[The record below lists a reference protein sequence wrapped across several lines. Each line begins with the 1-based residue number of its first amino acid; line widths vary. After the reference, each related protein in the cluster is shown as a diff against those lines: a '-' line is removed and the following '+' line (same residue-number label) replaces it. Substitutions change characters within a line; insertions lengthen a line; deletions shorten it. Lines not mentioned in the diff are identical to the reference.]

1 MKIAVLFS
9 GRIYKFCSHYNNI
22 MENVVQDHDADFYLS
37 HSPELN
43 EETELELFK
52 ELYKPVAV
60 CNDPIPDKG
69 TDFDFEEYPIV
80 SEVNTSRRKVV
91 CMHYNRKRVFDLMKA
106 SGKVYDCIVSYRL
119 DLFSQSK
126 IDYSNLG
133 NAIHIPDCQDHL
145 GGINDQVA
153 HGTYEPMSI
162 YMNVFPF
169 IKKYLDSKTSILHPE
184 RLNMCHL
191 LSNNVPIIR
200 TNFDYHIVR
209 GPQNPKVFYFF

>member
-9 GRIYKFCSHYNNI
+9 GRVYKFGSHYNNI

-69 TDFDFEEYPIV
+69 SQFEFEEYPIPENFLTVKRNVV
-80 SEVNTSRRKVV
+80 S
-91 CMHYNRKRVFDLMKA
+91 MFYNRKRVFDLMNN
-106 SGKVYDCIVSYRL
+106 SGKEYNCIVSYRV

-126 IDYSNLG
+126 IDYSNLDRETLY
-133 NAIHIPDCQDHL
+133 IPEGQDNN
-145 GGINDQVA
+145 GGINDQIA
-153 HGTYEPMSI
+153 YGAYEPMSI

-169 IKKYLDSKTSILHPE
+169 MKKYLDNKCNFHPE
-184 RLNMCHL
+184 NINKFHL
-191 LSNNVPIIR
+191 VSHDISVVRVAYN
-200 TNFDYHIVR
+200 YEIVR
-209 GPQNPKVFYFF
+209 GPQNPKVFYFL